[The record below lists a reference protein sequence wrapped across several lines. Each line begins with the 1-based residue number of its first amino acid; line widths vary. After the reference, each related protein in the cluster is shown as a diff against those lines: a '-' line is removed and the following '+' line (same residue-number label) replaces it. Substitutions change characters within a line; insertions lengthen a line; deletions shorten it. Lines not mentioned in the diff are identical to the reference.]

1 MKGVAN
7 NHHSSLA
14 GSAGQTDALKRIP
27 RMAGAELGSPI
38 WVRLDWAGREEAIL
52 LAGSLPRAKLRKVPE
67 LSTGEGRSAN
77 AIIHADMAE
86 WYDRPSG
93 LRAEHF

>member
-27 RMAGAELGSPI
+27 RMAGAELGSPM
-38 WVRLDWAGREEAIL
+38 VRLDWAGREEAIR